1 MDIRTPQPKRAP
13 KLLANIFTTKRRQ
26 IPFDNQPY
34 KTIPQ
39 MRHLMS
45 FQAHKNTLVQ
55 MSVEMHS
62 QDLMTLGRDNTL
74 KMWSV
79 SLQKQKNLTSRLPQV
94 SMALN
99 QKAEISNRQRPG
111 KRLLCFQKLP
121 GNVLVTGGTD
131 KVLRYYKDAMPE
143 PSQIIT
149 G

>member
-1 MDIRTPQPKRAP
+1 
-13 KLLANIFTTKRRQ
+13 
-26 IPFDNQPY
+26 
-34 KTIPQ
+34 
-39 MRHLMS
+39 MS

-74 KMWSV
+74 KLWSV